1 MENRTKNEEKWTEPK
16 GSVKYPKTDEHIH
29 WEFKKEKK
37 NVKEILMKFMNI
49 HLQEAQ
55 TPVRKTEIYS
65 KIHYN
70 QTLKRQRENLQNTKR
85 NSTQTKDY

>member
-1 MENRTKNEEKWTEPK
+1 MR
-16 GSVKYPKTDEHIH
+16 YPKRDEHIH
-29 WEFKKEKK
+29 WEFKKAKK

-55 TPVRKTEIYS
+55 TSVRKTEIHS

-85 NSTQTKDY
+85 NSTQIKDY